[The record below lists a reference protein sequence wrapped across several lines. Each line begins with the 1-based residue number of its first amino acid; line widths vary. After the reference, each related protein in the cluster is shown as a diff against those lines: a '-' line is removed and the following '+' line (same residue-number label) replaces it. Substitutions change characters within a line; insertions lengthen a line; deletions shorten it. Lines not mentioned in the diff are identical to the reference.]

1 LLCQTYHYYYQIIII
16 LYLLLS
22 INSNAA
28 QQTLKALAESH
39 KKYIGFLVNPTHLTT
54 EAEYPKIADREFD
67 SFTPGN
73 PMKWDTTE
81 PSRGNFNFKS
91 ADIIVNHGQQHG
103 QKIRG
108 HTLVWHNQ
116 LPSWV
121 SNGNFNATELRS
133 VMQNHI
139 SHEAG
144 HWKGKIYAWDVVNE
158 ALLENGTFRNDVF
171 YKTLGKSYIADAFK
185 FAHEADP
192 AAKLYLNDYNVEGI
206 NNKSTA
212 MYDLIKELKSQ
223 NVPIHGAGLQ
233 AHFSVGQVPTD
244 IQKNI
249 ERFVALDVD
258 VAITELD
265 IRIKMPADAAK
276 LEQQAKDYGAVVK
289 ACMAVQRCVGVT
301 ISGLTDKFS
310 WIPSTFPGYGAA
322 LIYDENYK
330 EKPAYNAVKDALA

>member
-1 LLCQTYHYYYQIIII
+1 

-22 INSNAA
+22 INLNVG

-39 KKYIGFLVNPTHLTT
+39 KKYIGFLVNPTQLTT
-54 EAEYPKIADREFD
+54 EAEYSKIADREFD
-67 SFTPGN
+67 CFTPGN

-81 PSRGNFNFKS
+81 ATRGKFNFKD

-103 QKIRG
+103 QKVRG
-108 HTLVWHNQ
+108 HTLVWHSQ

-121 SNGNFNATELRS
+121 ANGGFNATELRS
-133 VMQNHI
+133 IMHNHI
-139 SHEAG
+139 STEAG

-158 ALLENGTFRNDVF
+158 PLNEDGTFRSSVF
-171 YKTLGKSYIADAFK
+171 YKTLGKTFISDAFK
-185 FAHEADP
+185 FAHDADP

-206 NNKSTA
+206 NKKSTA

-233 AHFSVGQVPTD
+233 AHFEVGGVPKD
-244 IQKNI
+244 IQQNI
-249 ERFVALDVD
+249 QRFAALGLD
-258 VAITELD
+258 VAITEVD

-289 ACMAVQRCVGVT
+289 ACMAVPGCVGVS

-310 WIPSTFPGYGAA
+310 WVPTTFSGYGDA
-322 LIYDENYK
+322 LIYDKNYK
-330 EKPAYNAVKDALA
+330 EKPAYNAVKQALT